1 MIQANFPLS
10 KSFLMNSEKMALKPL
25 YPELLLQN
33 KLTHTKTTNG
43 VIWTNKEAQ
52 VFKSALSSTDYKKLL
67 FFKILQVISL
77 HGLPLLAN
85 MAIMVLISQ
94 MSNITLK
101 IIVKS

>member
-33 KLTHTKTTNG
+33 KLTPTKTTNG

-52 VFKSALSSTDYKKLL
+52 VFKSALSSTDYRKLL

-77 HGLPLLAN
+77 HGLSLLAN
-85 MAIMVLISQ
+85 IAIMVLISQ
-94 MSNITLK
+94 ISNITLK
-101 IIVKS
+101 ITVES